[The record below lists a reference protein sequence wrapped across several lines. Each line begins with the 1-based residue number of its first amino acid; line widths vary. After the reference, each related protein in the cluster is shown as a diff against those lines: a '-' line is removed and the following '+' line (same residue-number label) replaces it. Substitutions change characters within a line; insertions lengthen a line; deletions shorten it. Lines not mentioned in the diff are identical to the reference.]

1 LTGRLRAAALGTAS
15 ARDALTAIRPKL
27 DKSALLHWIA
37 VWILLAIEDKVRL
50 GPHWR
55 AGCAASPLTAHG

>member
-1 LTGRLRAAALGTAS
+1 MVVAGS

-37 VWILLAIEDKVRL
+37 IWILLAIEDQVRRGHACGL
-50 GPHWR
+50 VVWLHR
-55 AGCAASPLTAHG
+55 